1 MTYTLTADIEAIL
14 DSSAD
19 ALATLAGSHVFI
31 AGAGG
36 FLGRYFLQIFQTF
49 NENSSEPI
57 RVTGVDNFVSSSKTQ
72 GETSFGEHINF
83 LEMDIC
89 DEFDTGLIPPPIRHK
104 QEA

>member
-36 FLGRYFLQIFQTF
+36 FLGKVLPANISNLQ
-49 NENSSEPI
+49 
-57 RVTGVDNFVSSSKTQ
+57 
-72 GETSFGEHINF
+72 
-83 LEMDIC
+83 
-89 DEFDTGLIPPPIRHK
+89 
-104 QEA
+104 